1 MKNLINRIN
10 ELARKEKSLGLDEV
24 EKEEQKELRKKYIEN
39 FRSSFKDTL
48 MQVKVVDPMGNDVTP
63 EKLIKEQNQKKN

>member
-1 MKNLINRIN
+1 MKNLIQRIN
-10 ELARKEKSLGLDEV
+10 ELARKEKSLGLDET
-24 EKEEQKELRKKYIEN
+24 EKQEQKELRSKYIEN

-63 EKLIKEQNQKKN
+63 EKLIKEQNKKKN